1 MMLIMKI
8 PIVPRNND
16 NFVFVLL
23 LPQNIETRRRC
34 RCRCCTANGD
44 NNGWW
49 PMVYFAYSSRRRWW
63 SVQQVRQEISG
74 LKIDV
79 IDVDIVSTVD
89 KKKWKTSSEDRYNI
103 LFDQFD

>member
-23 LPQNIETRRRC
+23 PQNIETRLPGRRRC
-34 RCRCCTANGD
+34 TPTNGD

-49 PMVYFAYSSRRRWW
+49 PMVYFAYCRRHSRGGRR
-63 SVQQVRQEISG
+63 
-74 LKIDV
+74 
-79 IDVDIVSTVD
+79 
-89 KKKWKTSSEDRYNI
+89 
-103 LFDQFD
+103 FAF

>member
-23 LPQNIETRRRC
+23 PQNIETRLPGRRRRC
-34 RCRCCTANGD
+34 TPTNGD

-49 PMVYFAYSSRRRWW
+49 PMVYFAYSIRRRWW
-63 SVQQVRQEISG
+63 SVQ
-74 LKIDV
+74 
-79 IDVDIVSTVD
+79 
-89 KKKWKTSSEDRYNI
+89 
-103 LFDQFD
+103 